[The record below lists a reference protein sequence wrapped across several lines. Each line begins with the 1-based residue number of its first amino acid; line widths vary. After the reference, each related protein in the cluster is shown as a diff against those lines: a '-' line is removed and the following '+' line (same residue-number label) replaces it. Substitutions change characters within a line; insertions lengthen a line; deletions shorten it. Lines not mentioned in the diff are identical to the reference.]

1 MKTVLILA
9 LLALTLCEEEPLAGG
24 WERRSIN
31 ENSLDIE
38 EAFKLASEEYT
49 KSNSVEADDL
59 IRLTVYSQ
67 VVSGTNY
74 KITFIDMKA
83 EYPTIQEY
91 VIYKPLPGKNA
102 EAEITSHNEYEATS
116 GLISFNDPTFDK
128 IENALYKALKDTT
141 EKLSYISYV
150 FPVETKETN
159 FFMISAYTQSGEHQY
174 VVCQDKSNSE
184 FYVFNKVK

>member
-1 MKTVLILA
+1 MKTVLIFA
-9 LLALTLCEEEPLAGG
+9 LLALTLCEEPIAGG
-24 WERRSIN
+24 WERRSIY
-31 ENSLDIE
+31 ENSLEIE
-38 EAFKLASEEYT
+38 EAFRLANEDYT
-49 KSNSVEADDL
+49 NTNQVESDDL
-59 IRLTVYSQ
+59 IRLTVYTQ

-74 KITFIDMKA
+74 KITFIDTKA

-91 VIYKPLPGKNA
+91 VVYRPLPGKNA
-102 EAEITSHNEYEATS
+102 QIEITDHNEYEATS

-150 FPVETKETN
+150 FPVETRETN
-159 FFMISAYTQSGEHQY
+159 FFMISANTNNGDHQY
-174 VVCQDKSNSE
+174 IVCQDKSNSE

>member
-1 MKTVLILA
+1 MRTILVLA
-9 LLALTLCEEEPLAGG
+9 LLALSLCEEEPIAGG

-31 ENSLDIE
+31 ENSLEIE
-38 EAFKLASEEYT
+38 EAFKLASQDYT
-49 KSNSVEADDL
+49 KSNSVEEDDL

-91 VIYKPLPGKNA
+91 VIYRPLPGKNA
-102 EAEITSHNEYEATS
+102 EAEITAHNEYEATS

-159 FFMISAYTQSGEHQY
+159 FFMISAYTDNGEHQY

>member
-1 MKTVLILA
+1 MKTILVFA
-9 LLALTLCEEEPLAGG
+9 LLALSLCEEPMTGG

-31 ENSLDIE
+31 ENSLEIE
-38 EAFKLASEEYT
+38 EAFRLANQEYT
-49 KSNSVEADDL
+49 KSNSVEVDDL

-74 KITFIDMKA
+74 KITFIDTKA

-91 VIYKPLPGKNA
+91 VVYRPLPGKNA
-102 EAEITSHNEYEATS
+102 EAEITDHKEYEATS

-128 IENALYKALKDTT
+128 IENALYKALKGTT

-150 FPVETKETN
+150 FPVETRETN
-159 FFMISAYTQSGEHQY
+159 FFMISACTDSGEHQY
-174 VVCQDKSNSE
+174 VVCQDRSNNE